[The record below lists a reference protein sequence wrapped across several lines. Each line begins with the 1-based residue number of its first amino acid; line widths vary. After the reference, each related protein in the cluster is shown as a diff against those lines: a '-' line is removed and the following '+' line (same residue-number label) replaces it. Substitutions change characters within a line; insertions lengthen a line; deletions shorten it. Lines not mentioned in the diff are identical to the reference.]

1 MDYSMVKKIKFYKL
15 KCIQDQIKLE
25 YYLFMKTAILFVK
38 KYLNYISLKKVLK
51 FNNLKNNKVQ

>member
-25 YYLFMKTAILFVK
+25 YYHCMKTVILFVK
-38 KYLNYISLKKVLK
+38 KYFNYISLKKVPK
-51 FNNLKNNKVQ
+51 FNNHRNNKV